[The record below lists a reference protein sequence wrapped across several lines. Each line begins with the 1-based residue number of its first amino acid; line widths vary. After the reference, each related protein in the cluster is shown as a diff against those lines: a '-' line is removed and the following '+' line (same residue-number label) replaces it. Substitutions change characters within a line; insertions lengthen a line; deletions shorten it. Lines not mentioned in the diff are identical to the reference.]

1 MLVRVWFS
9 PAEHAANKVEILAER
24 GKSFTFE
31 GRIVALD
38 LRSQVLSLSNDSDQS
53 VRELAIGSLD
63 ANSRGLLREGADVNI
78 QAEFDGERYT
88 VLNIAAVPSHP

>member
-1 MLVRVWFS
+1 VRVWFS

-31 GRIVALD
+31 GRIVAVD